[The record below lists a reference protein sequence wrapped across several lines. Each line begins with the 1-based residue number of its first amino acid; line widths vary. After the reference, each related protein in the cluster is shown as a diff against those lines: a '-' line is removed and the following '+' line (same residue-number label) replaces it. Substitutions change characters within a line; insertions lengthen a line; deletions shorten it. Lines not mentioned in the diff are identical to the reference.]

1 MVLRL
6 VVLLQNFVQ
15 RFDKKMAKKYYYA
28 VQNGR
33 SEGVYSSW
41 DDCKQQVSGYGG
53 AVYKKFDSYEAANS
67 FSNSNSGY
75 SGSSSTGNN
84 SRSSGS
90 SGSSSS
96 YGSGNSSSSYG
107 SGNASSSY
115 GSSSYGSS
123 SYGSR
128 NTSSSYGSGNNSS
141 SYGSRNTSS
150 SYGSGNN
157 SSSYG
162 SSATYNY
169 PSYSVSKPSVTKK
182 ATSTTNQNYYAV
194 KSNNPAIS
202 SKVFRN
208 WNDCKDYVHKQK
220 GLSFMK
226 FSSENG
232 AADYINGSSNSASD
246 YQHINQKPDDFAR
259 TYKFESANGKK
270 YTKSSNVYC
279 DGSSLSNGTSNA
291 RAGYGV
297 YFEGRPENNISER
310 LRDGAQTNNRGE
322 IQAVS
327 SALETIWNDLTTK
340 EDKQVFKIKTDS
352 EYVVKLLND
361 RYHAY
366 SDEKIA
372 TLANNDLIKPLIH
385 NYVKVKQYYEVNK
398 DQFDESNKFSVEW
411 VKGHAGHEG
420 NEIAD
425 ELARNGAA
433 TN

>member
-1 MVLRL
+1 
-6 VVLLQNFVQ
+6 
-15 RFDKKMAKKYYYA
+15 MAKKQYYA

-33 SEGVYSSW
+33 NEGVYSSW
-41 DDCKQQVSGYGG
+41 NDCKDQVSGYGG
-53 AVYKKFDSYEAANS
+53 AVYKKFDSYEAAQS
-67 FSNSNSGY
+67 FSNSSGGY
-75 SGSSSTGNN
+75 SGSSSTGN
-84 SRSSGS
+84 SGRSSGS
-90 SGSSSS
+90 ST
-96 YGSGNSSSSYG
+96 
-107 SGNASSSY
+107 SY
-115 GSSSYGSS
+115 GSSSRSTG
-123 SYGSR
+123 
-128 NTSSSYGSGNNSS
+128 
-141 SYGSRNTSS
+141 
-150 SYGSGNN
+150 
-157 SSSYG
+157 SYG
-162 SSATYNY
+162 SSRSTGSSRSSTNHQSYSSNSYSNAYSDDDYST
-169 PSYSVSKPSVTKK
+169 PSYSGSTYASRPTYGNKTPAVSKPSTARKT
-182 ATSTTNQNYYAV
+182 APAAAANYYAV

-208 WNDCKDYVHKQK
+208 WNDCKDYVHRQK

-232 AADYINGSSNSASD
+232 ASDYINGSSSGASD
-246 YQHINQKPDDFAR
+246 YKHINQKPEEFAKQ
-259 TYKFESANGKK
+259 YKVNVPSNKK
-270 YTKSSNVYC
+270 VTKSSNVYC
-279 DGSSLSNGTSNA
+279 DGSSLANGTTNA

-372 TLANNDLIKPLIH
+372 TLPNSDLIKPLIH
-385 NYVKVKQYYEVNK
+385 NYAKVKQYYEINNEHFDQK
-398 DQFDESNKFSVEW
+398 DKFSVEW

-433 TN
+433 KN